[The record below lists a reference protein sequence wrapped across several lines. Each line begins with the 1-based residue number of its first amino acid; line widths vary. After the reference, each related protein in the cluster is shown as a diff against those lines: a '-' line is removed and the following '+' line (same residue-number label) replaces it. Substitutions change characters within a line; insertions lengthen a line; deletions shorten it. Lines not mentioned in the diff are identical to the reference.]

1 MLTHDISLPDS
12 APIDV
17 AVDLPTLAP
26 IDDARQVPVAN
37 MPVAYQFTRLAERLD
52 ARAEEGLI
60 ARRAFDFVC
69 GRAIAPET
77 NPAQIESLN
86 RAIETA
92 SILLGI
98 DADSETLAAALIFG
112 AAAQVKS
119 VKGAKNV
126 GQLDHAAIVD
136 LFGVAVAGLVS
147 GVVRAGRIEATSL
160 APTLQQAPNIET
172 LRKMLLAMADDV
184 RVVLIKLAE
193 RVVMMRSI
201 TRASDVIRRAAAEQ
215 TRDLFAPLANR
226 LGVFAIK
233 WELEDLSFRF
243 LEPDLYKH
251 IATMLDG
258 KRIEREAYIAVVL
271 ANLRTELDKLGIK
284 AEIAGRPKHIWSIHR
299 KMQSKNLAF
308 EAVYDIRAVRV
319 LVDNV
324 ADCYSVLGLI
334 HDHWQ
339 PISGEFDD
347 YIAQPKANNYQ
358 SLHTA
363 VIDSEGKTLEVQIRT
378 HEMHNASEHGVAAH
392 WRYKEGGANK
402 TAADKRFESKI
413 AWLRQVLELKR
424 ELVDQSGFSEQIKQ
438 GLFNDTVY
446 VFTPQGKVVDLPAG
460 STPVDF
466 AYHVH
471 TDLGHRCRGAKL
483 DGQIVPL
490 ITKLQNAQ
498 RVEILAAKQGG
509 PSRDWANPQLGY
521 LASHRALSKVKAWF
535 RQEYFEVD
543 VAHGRLALEKELA
556 RNSATSVA
564 LEKVATA
571 LNHRGLDECLAEI
584 GRGEITSHQIEIVLR
599 ELTAAKSSM
608 SPSAAPVLEF
618 EPTSGVRAAQEMV
631 GGLSAVRTGKSSSGV
646 LVLGVNNIATMVA
659 KCCKPLPT
667 DPIIGFVTKTRG
679 VMVHRLDC
687 INITSLASDQRE
699 RLMPA
704 QWGNVDQ
711 QPFAADIEVTA
722 VDRQGLLR
730 DVSEAM
736 SHERIN
742 VTAVNTITRGNLA
755 SMRFTVEIKRAEQL
769 VRLLRTVADVPGV
782 ETVRRR

>member
-1 MLTHDISLPDS
+1 MLAQPIPTIDPEYHIDSLR
-12 APIDV
+12 V
-17 AVDLPTLAP
+17 
-26 IDDARQVPVAN
+26 Q
-37 MPVAYQFTRLAERLD
+37 
-52 ARAEEGLI
+52 I
-60 ARRAFDFVC
+60 ARRADEGLVACRALDFVIAAANTSARTDALS
-69 GRAIAPET
+69 RAIASVE
-77 NPAQIESLN
+77 
-86 RAIETA
+86 
-92 SILLGI
+92 ILLGI
-98 DADSETLAAALIFG
+98 EVDSETLAAALIFG
-112 AAAQVKS
+112 AIPKNEMDTAMIADPF
-119 VKGAKNV
+119 GAE
-126 GQLDHAAIVD
+126 
-136 LFGVAVAGLVS
+136 VAGLVN
-147 GVVRAGRIEATSL
+147 GVIRAGRLEAVAAGTPS
-160 APTLQQAPNIET
+160 PTAGANNTPSVEI

-193 RVVMMRSI
+193 RVVYMRSI
-201 TRASDVIRRAAAEQ
+201 TKADESVRRVAAEQ

-243 LEPDLYKH
+243 FEPELYKR
-251 IATMLDG
+251 IATLLDG
-258 KRIEREAYIAVVL
+258 KRGEREAYIKSVL
-271 ANLRTELDKLGIK
+271 TSLRGELDQLHIK

-308 EAVYDIRAVRV
+308 ELLYDIRAVRV
-319 LVDNV
+319 LVDSV
-324 ADCYSVLGLI
+324 ADCYAVLGLI
-334 HDHWQ
+334 HDLWQ
-339 PISGEFDD
+339 PIAGEFDD

-363 VIDSEGKTLEVQIRT
+363 VIDGDGKTLEVQIRT

-392 WRYKEGGANK
+392 WRYKEGGAHK

-413 AWLRQVLELKR
+413 SWLRQVLEWKR
-424 ELVDQSGFSEQIKQ
+424 EMVDQSGFSEQIKQ

-509 PSRDWANPQLGY
+509 PSRDWINPQLGY
-521 LASHRALSKVKAWF
+521 LASHRALAKVRAWF

-543 VAHGRLALEKELA
+543 VANGRQTLERELA
-556 RNSATSVA
+556 RNSATAIA
-564 LEKVATA
+564 LEKVAGA
-571 LNHRGLDECLAEI
+571 LHHRDLEECLAEI
-584 GRGEITSHQIEIVLR
+584 GRGEITPHQIELALRVLMTTKP
-599 ELTAAKSSM
+599 EAS
-608 SPSAAPVLEF
+608 PVLEF
-618 EPTSGVRAAQEMV
+618 GALPSDEMIK
-631 GGLSAVRTGKSSSGV
+631 GLSAVKSDKISGGV
-646 LVLGVNNIATMVA
+646 LVLGVNNIATLVA
-659 KCCKPLPT
+659 KCCKPLPNE
-667 DPIIGFVTKTRG
+667 PIIGFVTKTRG

-687 INITSLASDQRE
+687 INITSLSSEQRE

-722 VDRQGLLR
+722 MDRQGLLR
-730 DVSEAM
+730 DVSEAL

-742 VTAVNTITRGNLA
+742 VTAVNTITRGSLA
-755 SMRFTVEIKRAEQL
+755 SMRFTVEIKRGEEL
-769 VRLLRTVADVPGV
+769 VRLLRTVAEVPGV